1 MIPTAKEVEAI
12 TLEHVNKKGW
22 RQEGRV
28 WFDLPIEKVPE
39 KTNGIDF
46 NREFW
51 QYLTYYQQGII
62 FEELARLLKAERR
75 VNISISEARLHKV
88 ADEGFNKKV
97 VLFSNQRD
105 KLQNLARRAYDS
117 LSPKVDKY
125 GEALIKDRQV
135 FNTYSDHHKEA
146 ILIHSKL
153 QQQYLVNVRTFLENF
168 FGALGEERAKKYLQ
182 ALRDAIFGKNASWEE
197 FFRIFA
203 KVSKLTD
210 LSKCKVPPLK
220 IPSYWDLEKKYKTN

>member
-1 MIPTAKEVEAI
+1 MIPTAATPDIYKVKYKDAKF
-12 TLEHVNKKGW
+12 LDKLW
-22 RQEGRV
+22 LS
-28 WFDLPIEKVPE
+28 LPIEKEPE

-46 NREFW
+46 NKELW

-62 FEELARLLKAERR
+62 FEKLARLLKFERR
-75 VNISISEARLHKV
+75 FNVSISDARLHKV
-88 ADEGFNKKV
+88 ADKGFNKKV
-97 VLFSNQRD
+97 VLFSNQRE
-105 KLQNLARRAYDS
+105 KLQNLASRAYS
-117 LSPKVDKY
+117 GLSPKVDKY
-125 GEALIKDRQV
+125 GEALIKDQN
-135 FNTYSDHHKEA
+135 FAKYSDHHKEA